1 MRLFYVALSRARN
14 LLVIAH
20 FQGRGQRVN
29 EPFKTLLDDHFPRI
43 PRLDVAG
50 LPQARL
56 EEDDTPR
63 SYSYTG
69 DYLFY
74 QKCPRQYMI
83 FRRYGFVPS
92 RSQTQMFGSL
102 VHRTLE
108 DLHQLLIARRSL
120 P

>member
-1 MRLFYVALSRARN
+1 MRVANAY
-14 LLVIAH
+14 H
-20 FQGRGQRVN
+20 
-29 EPFKTLLDDHFPRI
+29 
-43 PRLDVAG
+43 
-50 LPQARL
+50 
-56 EEDDTPR
+56 
-63 SYSYTG
+63 
-69 DYLFY
+69 FY

-108 DLHQLLIARRSL
+108 DLHQFLIARRSL